1 MLKRKPIDMYIRR
14 ATAGLP
20 RLERVDTAAEI
31 RVHLLQKTRELMAQ
45 GFPREEAEHLAVQE
59 MGPVAATN
67 RAFLGHIFTSSLG
80 WVVVGLTV
88 IASGIWI
95 SQRQPANSTLT
106 LEKIT
111 EQWRSD
117 SGPNYNGV
125 VQDYRLVLPPGTTRI
140 LGGVCGVNGCSY
152 GARMLELDPKKTVST
167 EIKLRVGVYAGPIA
181 NCPSGFFSN
190 IKILDPT
197 PEQSMIGMTPNI
209 STCIKTK
216 KPLPSWSDNAVIL
229 YPTTPE
235 IADTQLNFN
244 HWIPLMN
251 FQNPEPKARNIIGVS
266 ETLANTPANWMSIAI
281 SNSNNSTVLDQP
293 LFVTTTQ
300 KLGIK
305 KLEAVQTQFTSDW
318 ARGRDSNI
326 ETSSIRPDRVLLD
339 EYGIIE
345 GETAVFNIQ
354 TTPNIKRL
362 EVVGRFGKQVVLQQS
377 IKLGHPKSRLLI
389 GGRTSNKECSSQKA
403 FTVATLNGNQPIEV
417 RDYCLHVGN
426 QNVGTGYFSNMM
438 LDLPKDATPDQ
449 WIPIWAKV
457 PHGTSGL
464 INQNPAKWMLLE
476 VKFSTSE
483 AASSIPKTEY
493 QNIPP
498 FGYDNQSRKDF
509 KDWNGRLILNP

>member
-1 MLKRKPIDMYIRR
+1 MLKRRPIDTYIRR

-20 RLERVDTAAEI
+20 QLERVDTGAEI
-31 RVHLLQKTRELMAQ
+31 RVHLLQKTRELMEQ

-106 LEKIT
+106 LEKT
-111 EQWRSD
+111 TDQWRSD

-125 VQDYRLVLPPGTTRI
+125 VQDYRLVLPPGTTGIR
-140 LGGVCGVNGCSY
+140 GGVCGVNGCSY

-167 EIKLRVGVYAGPIA
+167 EIKLRVGVYAGPVA
-181 NCPSGFFSN
+181 NCSSGFFSN
-190 IKILDPT
+190 LKILDPT

-216 KPLPSWSDNAVIL
+216 KPLPSWSDNAVRL
-229 YPTTPE
+229 YPTTPKITDAE
-235 IADTQLNFN
+235 LDFN

-251 FQNPEPKARNIIGVS
+251 FQNPEPKA
-266 ETLANTPANWMSIAI
+266 ETLANTPSNWMSIAI
-281 SNSNNSTVLDQP
+281 SNSNNFTVLDQP

-300 KLGIK
+300 KLGAS
-305 KLEAVQTQFTSDW
+305 KLEAIPNNFNTEWIKKIDAIKTPRIQT
-318 ARGRDSNI
+318 
-326 ETSSIRPDRVLLD
+326 DRIQLE
-339 EYGIIE
+339 EYGIASQIE
-345 GETAVFNIQ
+345 GTVAPFNIEA
-354 TTPNIKRL
+354 TSNIKRL
-362 EVVGRFGKQVVLQQS
+362 EVAGRFGTQTIFLKS
-377 IKLGHPKSRLLI
+377 IKLKHPKSRLLI
-389 GGRTSNKECSSQKA
+389 GGSASSKTCSSQKA
-403 FTVATLNGNQPIEV
+403 FAVYIGNGTQPGELHF
-417 RDYCLHVGN
+417 DCLRVGN
-426 QNVGTGYFSNMM
+426 RNIGTGWFQE
-438 LDLPKDATPDQ
+438 LVLEFPKDIAADQ

-457 PHGTSGL
+457 PYKASGL
-464 INQNPAKWMLLE
+464 INQNPAEWLLLE
-476 VKFSTSE
+476 VKLSTSDI
-483 AASSIPKTEY
+483 ASSIPKTEY